1 MKPVSHRLIL
11 LPALMLSVGVA
22 QANQALNAPGKTNTI
37 GPISADSTVHGSSYN
52 PAANSLLVGEG
63 KRVRYGHLSNISFYG
78 EVGKSENMDVKIDD
92 LIDDI
97 NDAKWSGDKGERYKD
112 IADYANNILL
122 PELEKGASLRAGA
135 AVNLPA
141 TPFLVK
147 SSALRGTVSV
157 NAAANLQFSADL
169 VTSPFA
175 VSTTFKN
182 AGNKFASVAIDP
194 SKVSGEDLN
203 AIDDAINNWDN
214 SSKTDD
220 DFDDLLDVIEGTL
233 KDSKQSTEA
242 VD

>member
-78 EVGKSENMDVKIDD
+78 EVGKSENMDVKIDE
-92 LIDDI
+92 LIEWIEDVREFD
-97 NDAKWSGDKGERYKD
+97 GDGKGQKYKE
-112 IADYANNILL
+112 IADYANGTLL
-122 PELEKGASLRAGA
+122 PEFEKGASLRAGA

-147 SSALRGTVSV
+147 SNALRGAVSV

-169 VTSPFA
+169 VTSPFD
-175 VSTTFKN
+175 VKTTLDRK
-182 AGNKFASVAIDP
+182 SV
-194 SKVSGEDLN
+194 
-203 AIDDAINNWDN
+203 
-214 SSKTDD
+214 
-220 DFDDLLDVIEGTL
+220 
-233 KDSKQSTEA
+233 
-242 VD
+242 

>member
-1 MKPVSHRLIL
+1 MRPVSHRLIL
-11 LPALMLSVGVA
+11 LPALMLSVGVV

-63 KRVRYGHLSNISFYG
+63 KRVRYGHLSNISLYG
-78 EVGKSENMDVKIDD
+78 EVGKSENMDVKIDK

-97 NDAKWSGDKGERYKD
+97 DVAKDLSSEEKGKEYKR
-112 IADYANNILL
+112 IADEANNILL

-141 TPFLVK
+141 TPYLIK
-147 SSALRGTVSV
+147 SNTLRGTVSV

-175 VSTTFKN
+175 VSTAFKN
-182 AGNKFASVAIDP
+182 NDNEKFANITIEPDKLTAEAIT
-194 SKVSGEDLN
+194 N
-203 AIDDAINNWDN
+203 IDAAINEWN
-214 SSKTDD
+214 SEDS
-220 DFDDLLDVIEGTL
+220 L
-233 KDSKQSTEA
+233 KDSNAFDKLLNDIGAELDK
-242 VD
+242 VG